1 MTIKKLFSLTQ
12 LYKCSSFDN
21 SHPVSLREKNMRDI
35 MDKLWTF
42 TGPQLRMIRREY
54 LVSGQSGTMSS
65 LKSLARDRVLLI
77 LITNNSQE
85 RTKSLDQEG
94 TEEMNEE
101 NLWREHL
108 A

>member
-1 MTIKKLFSLTQ
+1 
-12 LYKCSSFDN
+12 
-21 SHPVSLREKNMRDI
+21 MRDI

-101 NLWREHL
+101 NL
-108 A
+108 